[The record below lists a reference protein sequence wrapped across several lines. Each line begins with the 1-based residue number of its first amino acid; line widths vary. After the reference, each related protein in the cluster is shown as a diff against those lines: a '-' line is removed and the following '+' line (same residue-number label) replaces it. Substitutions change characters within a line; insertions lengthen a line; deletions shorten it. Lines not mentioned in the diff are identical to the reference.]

1 MLKAIL
7 ERRHRVRGE
16 TFSIITTA
24 WSAYSTD
31 EVELYGPKM
40 TGSLNYK
47 TLNHGAFV
55 RFFFEIG
62 I

>member
-1 MLKAIL
+1 M
-7 ERRHRVRGE
+7 RGE

-55 RFFFEIG
+55 RFFYKTDV
-62 I
+62 

>member
-1 MLKAIL
+1 
-7 ERRHRVRGE
+7 VRGE

-31 EVELYGPKM
+31 EVELYGLKM